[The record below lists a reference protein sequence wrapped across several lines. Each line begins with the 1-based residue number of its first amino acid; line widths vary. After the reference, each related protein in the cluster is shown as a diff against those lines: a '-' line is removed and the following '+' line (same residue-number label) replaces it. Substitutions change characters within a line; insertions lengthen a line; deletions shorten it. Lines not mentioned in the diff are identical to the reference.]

1 MKNQITGNWYIF
13 LIKGIILIILSI
25 FVFVYPEDTLRTGVV
40 ILGVFLFINGMFLF
54 IRGINMKKGDHNWN
68 LLMAEGLAY
77 LISGFL
83 MSIAPMLM
91 AAIVPYMIGI
101 LAAVYGIL
109 IIAAAFRESLNRS
122 IRLLA
127 GIIILLL
134 ACVLIFKPVL
144 LGLTVVIWL
153 GIILLGAGI
162 FNIYL
167 SIKLRENIK
176 SHSDLV
182 K

>member
-1 MKNQITGNWYIF
+1 MKNQLSSNWYIF
-13 LIKGIILIILSI
+13 LLKGIVLVILSI

-40 ILGVFLFINGMFLF
+40 LLGVFLFINGMFLF

-83 MSIAPMLM
+83 MSVAPMLM
-91 AAIVPYMIGI
+91 AAIVPYLIGI
-101 LAAVYGIL
+101 LAAIYGIL
-109 IIAAAFRESLNRS
+109 IIAAGFRESLNRS
-122 IRLLA
+122 IRLSA

-134 ACVLIFKPVL
+134 SCVLIFKPLL

-167 SIKLRENIK
+167 AIKLRENYIT
-176 SHSDLV
+176 HSDLI